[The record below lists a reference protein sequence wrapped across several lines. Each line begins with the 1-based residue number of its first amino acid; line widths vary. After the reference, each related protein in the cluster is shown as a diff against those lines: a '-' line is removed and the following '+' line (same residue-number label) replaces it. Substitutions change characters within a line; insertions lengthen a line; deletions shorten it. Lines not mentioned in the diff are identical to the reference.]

1 MTIGG
6 ERRNCRGS
14 ASKVRVTAHTTL
26 AAERIDPDFDGCD
39 RDVGERKKQRQVHC
53 EQRIG

>member
-26 AAERIDPDFDGCD
+26 AAERIDPDFGGYD
-39 RDVGERKKQRQVHC
+39 RDVGERKKR
-53 EQRIG
+53 R